1 MIDLLTYFTSTNSF
15 FEKVNSEENKKHAV
29 FCVLHP
35 NYEEAIWDRKKPLDL
50 TKWGTK
56 HWDVDL
62 PFLNTNF
69 YLYQLYNN
77 CDHLIK
83 WHNISK
89 ANQEDGTQIQC
100 RLNAWRHLFEN
111 LVGLTSHAQDGSTVC
126 TAPFEILG
134 IRKVLQLK
142 RNFVTGF
149 YEMRCIDQPTA

>member
-1 MIDLLTYFTSTNSF
+1 M
-15 FEKVNSEENKKHAV
+15 EENKKHAV

-35 NYEEAIWDRKKPLDL
+35 KHRKAIWDRKKPLDL

-83 WHNISK
+83 WHNISE
-89 ANQEDGTQIQC
+89 ANRENGDQIQC
-100 RLNAWRHLFEN
+100 RLIAWRHFFEN
-111 LVGLTSHAQDGSTVC
+111 LVELTSHVGDGSTVF
-126 TAPFEILG
+126 TAPFINLG

-142 RNFVTGF
+142 LNPVTQF
-149 YEMRCIDQPTA
+149 YEMRCIDEITA